1 VLALDGTTV
10 LVAVIGF
17 PATLLVAV
25 AALVS
30 AVGTV
35 RNGRAVRRNSD
46 AVRLAIGGVSR
57 VEAELRPNGGTSAYD
72 RLAGRLDHMDER
84 WSHRMD
90 RHDDDIQDLKLAIG
104 DVAGHVADLTREAM
118 AEKQWRQEHEA
129 EIAVERRSR
138 TP

>member
-1 VLALDGTTV
+1 MLALDGTTV

-35 RNGRAVRRNSD
+35 RNGRAVRRNGD
-46 AVRLAIGGVSR
+46 AVSR
-57 VEAELRPNGGTSAYD
+57 VEAELRPNGGNSAYD
-72 RLAGRLDHMDER
+72 RLAARLDHMDER

-104 DVAGHVADLTREAM
+104 DIAGHVADLTREAM

>member
-1 VLALDGTTV
+1 MIFALDGTAV
-10 LVAVIGF
+10 LVAVIGA
-17 PATLLVAV
+17 PAAVLIGV

-35 RNGRAVRRNSD
+35 RNGRAVRRNGD
-46 AVRLAIGGVSR
+46 AVSR

-72 RLAGRLDHMDER
+72 RLAGRLDHLDER